1 MFNPTRIASACAAA
15 LLFTTLSASAATEQA
30 KSSSAVLMQ
39 GYHWNSATGSWYNT
53 VNSRV
58 SDIKTLGVTHV
69 WLPPASDAADAN
81 GYLPRQLNKLDSRYG
96 TAAQLKTLN
105 TNLKNNGIHPVADIV
120 VNHRVGTSNWA
131 DFTNPTWGSWAVTRD
146 DEWGQGTG
154 AWDTGTGYNAARDLD
169 HTNATVRNDI
179 KYFMN
184 TTLKN
189 AGFTGWRYD
198 FSKGYSASYAKEYHD
213 ATNPSF
219 CVGEIWTDLN
229 YNDVN
234 GHRQQLMNYVDG
246 TAGACAAFD
255 FTTKGLLNRA
265 ISNNEYWRLRDSQG
279 KPAGGIGWWAQK
291 MVTFVDNHDTGPSGS
306 CGSGQNLW
314 PVPCGGVVQSY
325 AYILTHPGIP
335 TVYWT
340 HVYDWNLRNEIKAMI
355 DIRKRQ
361 GITSTSS
368 VAIQVAENGRYAAIV
383 NGKVAVKIGPNDW
396 SPGAGWK
403 LSAYGYQYAIWEKI

>member
-1 MFNPTRIASACAAA
+1 
-15 LLFTTLSASAATEQA
+15 
-30 KSSSAVLMQ
+30 MQ

-198 FSKGYSASYAKEYHD
+198 FSKGYSASYAK
-213 ATNPSF
+213 
-219 CVGEIWTDLN
+219 
-229 YNDVN
+229 
-234 GHRQQLMNYVDG
+234 
-246 TAGACAAFD
+246 
-255 FTTKGLLNRA
+255 
-265 ISNNEYWRLRDSQG
+265 
-279 KPAGGIGWWAQK
+279 
-291 MVTFVDNHDTGPSGS
+291 
-306 CGSGQNLW
+306 
-314 PVPCGGVVQSY
+314 
-325 AYILTHPGIP
+325 
-335 TVYWT
+335 
-340 HVYDWNLRNEIKAMI
+340 
-355 DIRKRQ
+355 
-361 GITSTSS
+361 
-368 VAIQVAENGRYAAIV
+368 
-383 NGKVAVKIGPNDW
+383 
-396 SPGAGWK
+396 
-403 LSAYGYQYAIWEKI
+403 